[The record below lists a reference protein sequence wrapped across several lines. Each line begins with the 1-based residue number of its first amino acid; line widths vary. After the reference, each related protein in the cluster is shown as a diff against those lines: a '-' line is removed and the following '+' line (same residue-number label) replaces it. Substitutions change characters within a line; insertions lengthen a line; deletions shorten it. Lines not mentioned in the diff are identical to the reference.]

1 MKKEDRLEQMWN
13 QQSDFMK
20 LLQKERN
27 FPEFPVDI
35 TSKQGQQFLDSVN
48 YHMIKELFEAGL
60 HLKNTKSH
68 RATEIKEIDREG
80 FKEELVD
87 VLHLYFEICLA
98 AGIGLDELY
107 DCYLKKGEINT
118 NRIKNGY

>member
-1 MKKEDRLEQMWN
+1 MKKDRLQQMWD
-13 QQSDFMK
+13 QQEQFMK
-20 LLQKERN
+20 LLQEERG
-27 FPEFPVDI
+27 FPNFPVDI
-35 TSKQGQQFLDSVN
+35 TSKQGQQFLDGVS

-68 RATEIKEIDREG
+68 RATEIKEVDKEAY
-80 FKEELVD
+80 KEELVD

-98 AGIGLDELY
+98 AGINLDELFE
-107 DCYLKKGEINT
+107 CYIKKGNINV